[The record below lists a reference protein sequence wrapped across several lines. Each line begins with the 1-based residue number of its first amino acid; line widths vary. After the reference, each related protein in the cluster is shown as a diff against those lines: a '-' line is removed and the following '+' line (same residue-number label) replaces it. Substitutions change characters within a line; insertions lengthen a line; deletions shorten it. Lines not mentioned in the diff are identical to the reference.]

1 MAGALE
7 SYVTESVA
15 ILVVVAALAVAVS
28 LAARRAG
35 VGRSLGP
42 IELCA
47 RLPLEPRRSVY
58 VVRVVDRL
66 LIIGSS
72 EAGLVKLGELPK
84 GALPAGGLGPE
95 QAFSGLLEGVWRRA
109 RPGPRGAA
117 PAGEDEPPAARAA
130 HGPPAEGDGAARRSE
145 EAAS

>member
-1 MAGALE
+1 VAAALE

-15 ILVVVAALAVAVS
+15 ILLVVALLVVVVS

-35 VGRSLGP
+35 LGRALGP
-42 IELCA
+42 IELLA

-66 LIIGSS
+66 LIIGCS

-84 GALPAGGLGPE
+84 GALPE
-95 QAFSGLLEGVWRRA
+95 SGVGHDKSFASLLDAAASGEGDDE
-109 RPGPRGAA
+109 GQLPRGS
-117 PAGEDEPPAARAA
+117 
-130 HGPPAEGDGAARRSE
+130 GAS
-145 EAAS
+145 